1 MWQPV
6 FCICFYY
13 IFNGLKIIEMRQVLK
28 KLLYKNSVKNILYFT
43 FLSGFVLTG
52 TAQTRVDE
60 TFDDFIKG
68 TFDASGANIY
78 VSRDGKIRTIH
89 RFDYNDDGYI
99 DLLFPH
105 THDQIDDLP
114 STMAEVTPERSINEF
129 TMAYKGSLQ
138 VTSADLNLDGYQDL
152 IFIPNHDGIQNPRNF
167 LTIIYGGE
175 DGWPASRSTGPLPVN
190 GVSAVA
196 VADLNRN
203 GWPDIVTLNSE
214 AWTVGQPSGNIVR
227 IYWGGE
233 RGYLNTRFHDI
244 GIPDATA
251 IASGDFDGNGYKDIA
266 ILRKD
271 STITFL
277 WSTLPKDGDA
287 VIETSDLDFPAGRTG
302 LTIRSGDVNNN
313 NRIDMVVG
321 TSDDLLYIIPSL
333 GNRLWGNI
341 QEIVA
346 YKASNISIGD
356 IDSDGRND
364 IVLSYFEQ
372 RIGPA
377 GEYGGASEETSGRA
391 AHILWGSNDGFSINN
406 STSLDAM
413 NISATTI
420 GDFDGDGHKDIAIA
434 INRGTTDFATRSVIY
449 YGKGDR
455 QFEKGESG
463 INTSGAIYAHTVN
476 LKDGKKDRVI
486 FCNSRG
492 GTVGERVPAYIY
504 WGGPDGFSEDNMTE
518 IPMRSGYE
526 ATVADLNANGF
537 TDIVLLN
544 QMHHGQKDDP
554 FAGANIMWGS
564 ADGYDFSEEGRTV
577 LNEFFLGSSNVA
589 DLNRNGYLDIVL
601 GSYEPHGFESSVIIY
616 YGGPDGFTRE
626 NREVIPSTGRSLGI
640 QIADYDKDGW
650 LDIVVNSYNE
660 VGVRVFYGS
669 EEGFDYERQVQLDVP
684 AVGDLK
690 TADLNGDGWLDL
702 IVCSYNDIA
711 NNRQFDMGTYIF
723 WGGPEGFNHANSQ
736 WLPGFAALGPV
747 VADFDNDG
755 HLDLFLPHYHGV
767 YTRDQIPSYLYW
779 GSEEGFHIYNRTEII
794 NNSAAQAFA
803 ADFNKNGKL
812 DLAVSNHTYRG
823 NHNTYSKV
831 FYNDGDRFNNARVQK
846 LPTRGPHWSQN
857 VDMGHIYD
865 RSWRQTYESSVFEWN
880 RNRGKGVLEYV
891 AIIPEG
897 TQIIFEIRS
906 AAKSS
911 ELYEDKWIEI
921 DDSGRFEI
929 NPKDRFLQYRA
940 VFLSDNGDRFPVLDK
955 VVLSL
960 NN

>member
-1 MWQPV
+1 MNALKNLW
-6 FCICFYY
+6 Y
-13 IFNGLKIIEMRQVLK
+13 ITKV
-28 KLLYKNSVKNILYFT
+28 NILSFT
-43 FLSGFVLTG
+43 LLSGFILTG
-52 TAQTRVDE
+52 TAQTLVDE
-60 TFDDFIKG
+60 TFEDFIRG
-68 TFDASGANIY
+68 TLDASGANIY

-89 RFDYNDDGYI
+89 RYDYNDDGYI

-105 THDQIDDLP
+105 THDQTDDLP
-114 STMAEVTPERSINEF
+114 STLAEVMADRSIKELKL
-129 TMAYKGSLQ
+129 AYKGSLQ
-138 VTSADLNLDGYQDL
+138 VTSADLNLDGYNDL

-167 LTIIYGGE
+167 LTIVYGGE
-175 DGWPASRSTGPLPVN
+175 DGWPASRSTAPLPVN
-190 GVSAVA
+190 GARAVA
-196 VADLNRN
+196 VADLNRD

-214 AWTVGQPSGNIVR
+214 AWNPGQPPGNIIR

-233 RGYLNTRFHDI
+233 RGYLNTRFLDI
-244 GIPDATA
+244 GIPEATA
-251 IASGDFDGNGYKDIA
+251 ISSGDFDGNGYGDIA

-271 STITFL
+271 STLTIL
-277 WSTLPKDGDA
+277 WSTLLKEGA
-287 VIETSDLDFPAGRTG
+287 AAIETSDIDFPAGRTG
-302 LTIRSGDVNNN
+302 LTIAAGDVNNN
-313 NRIDMVVG
+313 HKTDLVVG
-321 TSDDLLYIIPSL
+321 TGNGLIYIIPSP
-333 GNRLWGNI
+333 GSRLWGNNI
-341 QEIVA
+341 QEIKA
-346 YKASNISIGD
+346 YRASNISIGD
-356 IDSDGRND
+356 IDSDGHND

-377 GEYGGASEETSGRA
+377 GEYGGAADETSGRA
-391 AHILWGSNDGFSINN
+391 AHILWGGNDGFSGDN
-406 STSLDAM
+406 STSLDAL
-413 NISATTI
+413 NISATAI
-420 GDFDGDGHKDIAIA
+420 GDFDGDGYKDLAVA

-449 YGKGDR
+449 YGKGER
-455 QFEKGESG
+455 QFVRGDSG
-463 INTSGAIYAHTVN
+463 INTSGTIYAHSVRPGE
-476 LKDGKKDRVI
+476 GKSDRVI
-486 FCNSRG
+486 FCNSKG

-504 WGGPDGFSEDNMTE
+504 WGGPEGFRENNVTE

-554 FAGANIMWGS
+554 FAGANIMWGN

-589 DLNRNGYLDIVL
+589 DLNRDGYLDIVL
-601 GSYEPHGFESSVIIY
+601 GSYESGDFESSVIIY
-616 YGGPDGFTRE
+616 YGGPGGFTRE
-626 NREVIPSTGRSLGI
+626 NRKAIPCPGRSLGI
-640 QIADYDKDGW
+640 QLADYDKDGW
-650 LDIVVNSYNE
+650 LDIAVNSYNE
-660 VGVRVFYGS
+660 VGVRIFFGG
-669 EEGFDYERQVQLDVP
+669 EDGFDYKRQVQLDAPSV
-684 AVGDLK
+684 ADLK

-779 GSEEGFHIYNRTEII
+779 GSKEGFNIYDRTEII

-823 NHNTYSKV
+823 SHITYSKI
-831 FYNDGDRFNNARVQK
+831 FYNDGDRFNNPRVEK

-865 RSWRQTYESSVFEWN
+865 RSWRQTYESSVFKWDKK
-880 RNRGKGVLEYV
+880 RGGGILEFV
-891 AIIPEG
+891 ADIPEG
-897 TQIIFEIRS
+897 TRVIFEIRS

-911 ELYEDKWIEI
+911 GLHEAQWIEI
-921 DDSGRFEI
+921 GDPGRFKTD
-929 NPKDRFLQYRA
+929 PKDRFLQYRA
-940 VFLSDNGDRFPVLDK
+940 VFLSDNGDRFPILEK
-955 VVLSL
+955 VVVNLI
-960 NN
+960 N